1 MMDIWNSVLSVLP
14 FDWVRYDFM
23 KTALLAVIL
32 VSPSF
37 GLVGTTIV
45 GNRMAFFSDVI
56 GHSALTGLA
65 IGILLGFADPRPVMI
80 IFAVLLAIAIQFFKR
95 VTSAAADTVI
105 GVFFAATIALGVAL
119 LSRGGNFSKFTVF
132 LVGDILGVT
141 PAETAY
147 LALMLLA
154 IVLFWTVAGNAI
166 TLVGINS
173 SLARSRGIRVFLIE
187 TAFSALVAAVVI
199 LSIRWVGILII
210 NSLFILPAASS
221 RLVSESVRQYTVIS
235 VILSLAAGIAGLI
248 ISFYWGTACGATIVL
263 CAAVLYLC
271 MVVVKAVQY
280 FAGKKKRPE

>member
-147 LALMLLA
+147 LALMLLV

-166 TLVGINS
+166 TLVGINP

-221 RLVSESVRQYTVIS
+221 RLVSGSVRQYTVIS
-235 VILSLAAGIAGLI
+235 VVLSLVAGIAGLI

-263 CAAVLYLC
+263 CAAVLYLG
-271 MVVVKAVQY
+271 MVAVKSVQY
-280 FAGKKKRPE
+280 FAGKKKKSD

>member
-1 MMDIWNSVLSVLP
+1 MYIWNTLLSVLP

-23 KTALLAVIL
+23 KTAMLAVVL

-37 GLVGTTIV
+37 GLIGTMIV

-65 IGILLGFADPRPVMI
+65 IGIILGFADPRPVMV
-80 IFAVLLAIAIQFFKR
+80 IFAILLAVAIQVFRR
-95 VTSAAADTVI
+95 VTSAASDTVI

-141 PAETAY
+141 PGEVAY
-147 LALMLLA
+147 LGVMLLV
-154 IVLFWTVAGNAI
+154 IVCFWFFAGNAI
-166 TLVGINS
+166 SLISINP

-199 LSIRWVGILII
+199 LQG
-210 NSLFILPAASS
+210 
-221 RLVSESVRQYTVIS
+221 
-235 VILSLAAGIAGLI
+235 
-248 ISFYWGTACGATIVL
+248 
-263 CAAVLYLC
+263 YLD
-271 MVVVKAVQY
+271 AH
-280 FAGKKKRPE
+280 GNT